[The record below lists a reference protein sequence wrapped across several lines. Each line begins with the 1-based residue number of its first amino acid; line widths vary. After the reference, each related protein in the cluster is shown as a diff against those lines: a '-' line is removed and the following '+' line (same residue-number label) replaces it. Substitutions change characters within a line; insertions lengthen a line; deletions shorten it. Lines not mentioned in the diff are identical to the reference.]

1 MVRSRT
7 LLPEVMQYLTQR
19 AEWVK
24 VPFPE
29 TISRVICRT
38 SNRIFVGVPLCPQL
52 FYSFGHLYSY
62 FFLGRDRD
70 YQNLNLAFA
79 VHVIKFVK
87 IISWFPEP
95 LKPCVVPLY
104 MYFSVNE
111 TPY

>member
-1 MVRSRT
+1 
-7 LLPEVMQYLTQR
+7 MQYLTQH

-38 SNRIFVGVPLCPQL
+38 SNRIFVGVPLCPQ
-52 FYSFGHLYSY
+52 SFSGSTPLASFIHI
-62 FFLGRDRD
+62 FFSGRDRD

-79 VHVIKFVK
+79 VHFIKIIR
-87 IISWFPEP
+87 IISWFPEF

-104 MYFSVNE
+104 TSFFYQ
-111 TPY
+111 